1 MTKRKNH
8 KPAFKARVAL
18 EAIKGERTAA
28 DLASQYGVHPTQI
41 HQWKKALL
49 DGAPEVFERGYKSAP
64 QTNTEQ
70 IKDLHAKIGELT
82 VERDFL
88 SKKLKPSFV
97 LWGACHETGHG
108 RQERPG
114 PVCNPPV
121 PDIIAAALLALLSA
135 QRRERL

>member
-28 DLASQYGVHPTQI
+28 GLASQYSVHPTQI

-49 DGAPEVFERGYKSAP
+49 EGAPEFFERGRKSVP
-64 QTNTEQ
+64 ENDPEQ
-70 IKDLHAKIGELT
+70 IKDLHAKIGKLT

-88 SKKLKPSFV
+88 SKKLKP
-97 LWGACHETGHG
+97 WG
-108 RQERPG
+108 
-114 PVCNPPV
+114 
-121 PDIIAAALLALLSA
+121 LS
-135 QRRERL
+135 

>member
-28 DLASQYGVHPTQI
+28 ELASQYGVHPTQI

-49 DGAPEVFERGYKSAP
+49 AGAPEVFERGYKSAP
-64 QTNTEQ
+64 QTDPEQ

-82 VERDFL
+82 VGRDFL
-88 SKKLKPSFV
+88 SKKLKP
-97 LWGACHETGHG
+97 LG
-108 RQERPG
+108 
-114 PVCNPPV
+114 
-121 PDIIAAALLALLSA
+121 LS
-135 QRRERL
+135 

>member
-28 DLASQYGVHPTQI
+28 ELASQYGVHPTQI
-41 HQWKKALL
+41 HPWKIALL
-49 DGAPEVFERGYKSAP
+49 DGAAEVFERGYKSAAQSDP
-64 QTNTEQ
+64 EH

-88 SKKLKPSFV
+88 SKKLKP
-97 LWGACHETGHG
+97 WG
-108 RQERPG
+108 
-114 PVCNPPV
+114 
-121 PDIIAAALLALLSA
+121 LS
-135 QRRERL
+135 

>member
-28 DLASQYGVHPTQI
+28 DLASQFGVHPTQI

-64 QTNTEQ
+64 QTNPEQ

-88 SKKLKPSFV
+88 SKKLKP
-97 LWGACHETGHG
+97 WG
-108 RQERPG
+108 
-114 PVCNPPV
+114 
-121 PDIIAAALLALLSA
+121 LS
-135 QRRERL
+135 

>member
-28 DLASQYGVHPTQI
+28 ELASQYGVHPTQI
-41 HQWKKALL
+41 HQWKRALL
-49 DGAPEVFERGYKSAP
+49 DGAPEVFERGRKASP
-64 QTNTEQ
+64 ETDPEQ

-88 SKKLKPSFV
+88 SKKLKP
-97 LWGACHETGHG
+97 WG
-108 RQERPG
+108 
-114 PVCNPPV
+114 
-121 PDIIAAALLALLSA
+121 LS
-135 QRRERL
+135 

>member
-64 QTNTEQ
+64 QSDPEQ
-70 IKDLHAKIGELT
+70 IKNLHAKIGELI

-88 SKKLKPSFV
+88 SKKLKP
-97 LWGACHETGHG
+97 WG
-108 RQERPG
+108 
-114 PVCNPPV
+114 
-121 PDIIAAALLALLSA
+121 LS
-135 QRRERL
+135 

>member
-28 DLASQYGVHPTQI
+28 ELASQYGVHPTQI

-49 DGAPEVFERGYKSAP
+49 DGAPDVFERGFKSAP
-64 QTNTEQ
+64 QTDPEQ

-88 SKKLKPSFV
+88 SKKLKP
-97 LWGACHETGHG
+97 WG
-108 RQERPG
+108 
-114 PVCNPPV
+114 
-121 PDIIAAALLALLSA
+121 LS
-135 QRRERL
+135 